1 MSLLSQAVPI
11 GRSTEEA
18 TPMNRQLAFIALAA
32 AIGLGTASP
41 ALATDRYFGPPSY
54 RAQTWEDIEQ
64 SRLYIQRQIQKEY
77 HLGPAGDPPLPKPV
91 RRPSHKQTQDR
102 Y

>member
-1 MSLLSQAVPI
+1 
-11 GRSTEEA
+11 
-18 TPMNRQLAFIALAA
+18 MNRRFVFAVLAA
-32 AIGLGTASP
+32 TMGLGTASA

-77 HLGPAGDPPLPKPV
+77 HLDNAGDAAPPKHV
-91 RRPSHKQTQDR
+91 RRAPNVKTQDR
-102 Y
+102 H